1 VGVKAFLPVV
11 SYLHRAVDEAMFLC
25 PGTEDIAASLFL
37 CCPSGV
43 EIATVYGCDAT
54 VLEFGI
60 QPGYSEILDVVD
72 RGLVD
77 VVFMTPGLDLCP
89 ETARVI
95 SFGGVCV
102 GYWPV

>member
-1 VGVKAFLPVV
+1 MSMKAFLPVV
-11 SYLHRAVDEAMFLC
+11 GYLHRAVDEAMFLC

-43 EIATVYGCDAT
+43 EITTVYGCNAT

-72 RGLVD
+72 GGLVD
-77 VVFMTPGLDLCP
+77 VVFVAPGLDLRP
-89 ETARVI
+89 ETA
-95 SFGGVCV
+95 
-102 GYWPV
+102 